1 MKGDPLLTLWPW
13 AFTLVLVFLRVSFLL
28 FFMPLMGSVVPA
40 TLRAALSLVLALCLV
55 FVVPEPLRPPASV
68 LSAGGMMVAEAL
80 LGASLAFLLRFVFAG
95 IQLGGELVGMQ
106 IGFGVAQVIDPVSGV
121 QAPILAQLTYLLAF
135 LLFLALDLH
144 HPFLWALGE
153 GLRIL
158 PPGSLHPRPELFRYL
173 VGEGQVLFQVSLK
186 ILAPLL
192 AFMLLLQLALGVVS
206 RFVPQINIMIVSF
219 PLTVGLGLLFFG
231 LTLALVPKLLTPA
244 LEKTFLGFRVVF
256 KALGG

>member
-1 MKGDPLLTLWPW
+1 MKPYDLLDLWPW
-13 AFTLVLVFLRVSFLL
+13 AFTLTLVFLRVSFFL
-28 FFMPLMGSVVPA
+28 FFMPLIGSVVPA
-40 TLRAALSLVLALCLV
+40 TVRAALSLVLALSLV

-68 LSAGGMMVAEAL
+68 LAAGGMMATEAL
-80 LGASLAFLLRFVFAG
+80 FGAALAFLLRVIFAG

-135 LLFLALDLH
+135 LLFLAFDLH

-153 GLRIL
+153 GLRLL
-158 PPGSLHPRPELFRYL
+158 PPGSLKPRPELFQYL
-173 VGEGQVLFQVSLK
+173 VGEGRVLFEVSLK

-219 PLTVGLGLLFFG
+219 PLTVGLGLFFFG
-231 LTLALVPKLLTPA
+231 LTLALVPKLLSPA
-244 LEKTFLGFRVVF
+244 FERALLGFRVVVR
-256 KALGG
+256 ALGG